1 MSVEG
6 AQDPTG
12 IAITGVTH
20 RYGPVRALD
29 DVTLDLPGGTTIGLV
44 GPDGVGKST
53 LLGLIAG
60 VRRLQSGRLAVLGA
74 DMAVRR
80 AREAFL
86 PRVAFMPQGLGR
98 NLYPTLSVWENIDF
112 FARLFGMDAQA
123 RDARIQRLLDAT
135 GLAPFPDRA
144 AGHLSGGMKQKV
156 SLCCALVHDPDLLIL
171 DEPTTGVDPLSRQQF
186 WTLVD
191 QLRAERP
198 SMTVIVST
206 AYMEEAERFSWLVAM
221 DEGRVLISDR
231 TPNVLARTG
240 TGSVEAAYISLLP
253 EGKRQQASGFV
264 IPPYV
269 DPGGPPAI
277 EAEHLT
283 RRFGSFTAV
292 SDVSFTISRGEIF
305 GFLGSNGCGKSTTMK
320 MLTGLLDVTSG
331 TAELFGEQITAGDM
345 KTRMRIGYMSQAF
358 SLYEELTVRQNLMLQ
373 ARLYRIPPAQ
383 AVSRVEESLDS
394 FELRGCA
401 DVSPASLPLGI
412 RQRLQLAAACI
423 NNPEILI
430 LDEPTSGVDPAARDM
445 FWGHLIRLSRQDHV
459 TIFVSTHFMNE
470 AARCD
475 RISLMHRGH
484 VLAVGTPAELV
495 KKRSAPDLETAFI
508 AYLQDAEAVTD
519 AQETATAAARPAP
532 SARAR
537 WWHAAVR
544 KWSALAGQWGG
555 AWLPRA
561 WAFARREAVE
571 LLRDRLRLMFALVGP
586 LILLV
591 VAASSISFD
600 VEGVGFTVSD
610 HDRTTISHEL
620 IDSFRGSPYFHEL
633 PPVADAD
640 TLDRTIRNG
649 QAQMALDIPAGF
661 ACDLEAGRRP
671 EIGVIID
678 GAVPFLAANV
688 RAYATGVLMGYA
700 GTLGREMPGTAGLPI
715 TVEPRFSYN
724 QEFRSIYA
732 MTPGVIMLALIL
744 IPTMLTALGV
754 VREKEVGSIVNLY
767 ASPASVGQYLMGKQ
781 APYAA
786 LATIS
791 YVMLVI
797 VAVVVMGVPLKGSL
811 LALTVGGVLF
821 VLSATGLGLLISTFV
836 SSQVAAIF
844 GTSIICLIPSVNF
857 SGLLYPAST
866 LTGISRMV
874 GLGFPAAWYQ
884 LISLGC
890 FTKGLGTGSF
900 GTMYLA
906 LGGFAAIYMVAARLL
921 LKKQEA

>member
-1 MSVEG
+1 MS
-6 AQDPTG
+6 ADTPHNPAG
-12 IAITGVTH
+12 ITIAGVTH
-20 RYGPVRALD
+20 RYGTVTALD
-29 DVTLDLPGGTTIGLV
+29 DVTLDLPAGTTIGLV

-60 VRRLQSGRLAVLGA
+60 VRRLQAGTLNVLGS
-74 DMAVRR
+74 DMGDRR

-112 FARLFGMDAQA
+112 FARLFGLDAQA

-191 QLRAERP
+191 QLRKERP

-206 AYMEEAERFSWLVAM
+206 AYMDEAERFSWLVAM
-221 DEGRVLISDR
+221 DGGRVLISDR
-231 TPNVLARTG
+231 THSVLERTH
-240 TGSVEAAYISLLP
+240 TTSLEDAYISLLP
-253 EGKRQQASGFV
+253 DNKRQQASGFV
-264 IPPYV
+264 IPPYT

-331 TAELFGEQITAGDM
+331 TAKLFGEQITAGDM

-373 ARLYRIPPAQ
+373 ARLYRMPAGRAAQ
-383 AVSRVEESLDS
+383 AVEQSLDS
-394 FELRGCA
+394 FELRPYA

-445 FWGHLIRLSRQDHV
+445 FWRHLIRLSREGHV

-495 KKRSAPDLETAFI
+495 KKRGAPNLEAAFI
-508 AYLQDAEAVTD
+508 AYLEDAEAATD
-519 AQETATAAARPAP
+519 AQTPPPKPATPT
-532 SARAR
+532 RA
-537 WWHAAVR
+537 WWHGV
-544 KWSALAGQWGG
+544 SSTLATRLGRVGG
-555 AWLPRA
+555 SWLPRA

-571 LLRDRLRLMFALVGP
+571 LLRDRLRLTFALLGP

-610 HDRTTISHEL
+610 HDRTTISRQL
-620 IDSFRGSPYFHEL
+620 IDSFRGSAYFHERA
-633 PPVADAD
+633 PVADAD
-640 TLDRTIRNG
+640 TLDRAIRNG
-649 QAQMALDIPAGF
+649 RVQLALDIPAGF
-661 ACDLEAGRRP
+661 ARDMEAGRRP
-671 EIGVIID
+671 EVGVIID

-688 RAYATGVLMGYA
+688 RAYVTGVLGGYA
-700 GTLGREMPGTAGLPI
+700 STLGQELPRGPATPI
-715 TVEPRFSYN
+715 TIEPRFSYN

-781 APYAA
+781 APYVA

-791 YVMLVI
+791 YFMLVA
-797 VAVVVMGVPLKGSL
+797 VAVIIMGVPLKGSL

-844 GTSIICLIPSVNF
+844 GTSIICLIPAVNF

-866 LTGISRMV
+866 LTGISRIV
-874 GLGFPAAWYQ
+874 GLGFPASWYQ

-890 FTKGLGTGSF
+890 FTKGLGISSF
-900 GTMYLA
+900 WPMYLA
-906 LGGFAAIYMVAARLL
+906 LAAFGAVYMLAARLL

>member
-1 MSVEG
+1 MNADTPHDS
-6 AQDPTG
+6 PPG
-12 IAITGVTH
+12 ITITGVTH
-20 RYGPVRALD
+20 RYGAVTAVN
-29 DVTLDLPGGTTIGLV
+29 DVTLSLPAGTTIGLV

-60 VRRLQSGRLAVLGA
+60 VRRLQSGKVMVLGA
-74 DMAVRR
+74 DMGSRR

-112 FARLFGMDAQA
+112 FARLFGMDARA
-123 RDARIQRLLDAT
+123 RDARIHRLLDAT

-191 QLRAERP
+191 QLRRERP

-221 DEGRVLISDR
+221 DDGKVLISDR
-231 TPNVLARTG
+231 THRVLERTN
-240 TGSVEAAYISLLP
+240 TTSLEAAYISLLP

-264 IPPYV
+264 IPPYAN
-269 DPGGPPAI
+269 PGGPPAI

-331 TAELFGEQITAGDM
+331 TARLFGEQITAGDM
-345 KTRMRIGYMSQAF
+345 KTRMRIGYMSQTF

-373 ARLYRIPPAQ
+373 ARLYRIPAAQ
-383 AVSRVEESLDS
+383 AAQRVEQALDS
-394 FELRGCA
+394 FELRNCA
-401 DVSPASLPLGI
+401 DVSPAALPLGI

-445 FWGHLIRLSRQDHV
+445 FWRHLIRLSRTDHV

-495 KKRSAPDLETAFI
+495 KRRAAPDLEAAFI
-508 AYLQDAEAVTD
+508 AYLEDAEGAMDT
-519 AQETATAAARPAP
+519 AQAAPPAKPVSRGRAWWQDMAARWEM
-532 SARAR
+532 RLGR
-537 WWHAAVR
+537 
-544 KWSALAGQWGG
+544 LGG

-610 HDRTTISHEL
+610 HDRTTISREL
-620 IDSFRGSPYFHEL
+620 IDSFRGSAYFHEL
-633 PPVADAD
+633 PPVTDADA
-640 TLDRTIRNG
+640 LDRTIRNG
-649 QAQMALDIPAGF
+649 RAQMALDIPAGF
-661 ACDLEAGRRP
+661 ARDMEAGRRP
-671 EIGVIID
+671 EVGVIID

-688 RAYATGVLMGYA
+688 RAYVTGVLAGYA
-700 GTLGREMPGTAGLPI
+700 ATLGREMPQGVTVPI
-715 TVEPRFSYN
+715 NVEPRFAYN

-744 IPTMLTALGV
+744 IPSMLTALGV

-791 YVMLVI
+791 YAMLVI

-811 LALTVGGVLF
+811 LALSIGGVLF

-836 SSQVAAIF
+836 GSQVAAIF
-844 GTSIICLIPSVNF
+844 GTSIICLIPAVNF

-866 LTGISRMV
+866 LTGLSRIV

-884 LISLGC
+884 IISLGC
-890 FTKGLGTGSF
+890 FTKGLGLGSF
-900 GTMYLA
+900 WRIYLA
-906 LGGFAAIYMVAARLL
+906 LGGFASVYMLAARLL